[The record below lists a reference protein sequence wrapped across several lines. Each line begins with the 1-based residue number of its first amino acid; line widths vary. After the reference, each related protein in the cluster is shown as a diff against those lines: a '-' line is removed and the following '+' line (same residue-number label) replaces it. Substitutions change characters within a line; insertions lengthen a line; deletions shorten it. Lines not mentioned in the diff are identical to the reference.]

1 MSAPW
6 STAINLY
13 REITMESAD
22 DIILESEEKMIKC
35 VEHLTHELS
44 GLRTGKASPS
54 LVDSIPVEYYGTMTK
69 LREIA
74 GISTPEPRLIV
85 INPYDPSALGA
96 IDKAI
101 LAANI
106 GVTPMSDGRVIR
118 IPIPELSE
126 ERRKELIKVGKR
138 MSEEAR
144 VAIRNVRRDSN
155 ESVKGLHKSNKITED
170 ERDAATDEIQK
181 ITDSYTAK
189 VDALIAQKEKDIMVV

>member
-1 MSAPW
+1 
-6 STAINLY
+6 
-13 REITMESAD
+13 MESSD
-22 DIILESEEKMIKC
+22 DILLEAEEKMIKC
-35 VEHLTHELS
+35 IEHLTHELS

-54 LVDSIPVEYYGTMTK
+54 LVDGIAVEYYGAMTR

-85 INPYDPSALGA
+85 INSYDPSALPA
-96 IDKAI
+96 IEKAI

-106 GVTPMSDGRVIR
+106 GVTPINDGRVIR

-126 ERRKELIKVGKR
+126 ERRKDLIKVGKR

-155 ESVKGLHKSNKITED
+155 ESIKSLQKNSVITED
-170 ERDAATDEIQK
+170 ERDSATDEIQK
-181 ITDSYTAK
+181 LTDSYIGK
-189 VDALIAQKEKDIMVV
+189 VDTQIATKERDIMVV

>member
-1 MSAPW
+1 
-6 STAINLY
+6 
-13 REITMESAD
+13 MESTD
-22 DIILESEEKMIKC
+22 DVLLEAEDKMTKC

-85 INPYDPSALGA
+85 INAYDPSALAA

-106 GVTPMSDGRVIR
+106 GVTPINDGRVIR

-138 MSEEAR
+138 MSEDAR
-144 VAIRNVRRDSN
+144 IAIRNVRRDSN
-155 ESVKGLHKSNKITED
+155 EAIKNLHKGNKITED
-170 ERDAATDEIQK
+170 DRDAATGEIQK
-181 ITDSYTAK
+181 LTDGFITKIDTM
-189 VDALIAQKEKDIMVV
+189 IATKEKDIMVV

>member
-1 MSAPW
+1 
-6 STAINLY
+6 
-13 REITMESAD
+13 MESTD
-22 DIILESEEKMIKC
+22 DILLEAEDKMTKC

-85 INPYDPSALGA
+85 INAYDPSALAA

-106 GVTPMSDGRVIR
+106 GVTPINDGRVIR

-126 ERRKELIKVGKR
+126 DRRKELIKVGKR

-155 ESVKGLHKSNKITED
+155 ESIKSLHKNNKITED
-170 ERDAATDEIQK
+170 DRDAATDEIQK
-181 ITDSYTAK
+181 LTDGFITK
-189 VDALIAQKEKDIMVV
+189 VDTMIATKEKDIMVV

>member
-1 MSAPW
+1 
-6 STAINLY
+6 
-13 REITMESAD
+13 MESTD
-22 DIILESEEKMIKC
+22 DIILEAEDKMNKC
-35 VEHLTHELS
+35 LEHLSHELS

-54 LVDSIPVEYYGTMTK
+54 LVDGIAVEYYGTMTK

-85 INPYDPSALGA
+85 INAYDPSALPA

-106 GVTPMSDGRVIR
+106 GVTPINDGRVIR

-126 ERRKELIKVGKR
+126 ERRKDLIKVGKR

-144 VAIRNVRRDSN
+144 IAIRNVRRDSN
-155 ESVKGLHKSNKITED
+155 ESVKTLHKNSKITED
-170 ERDAATDEIQK
+170 ERDAATGEIQK
-181 ITDSYTAK
+181 LTDSHIAK
-189 VDALIAQKEKDIMVV
+189 VDEAIAAKEKDILVV

>member
-1 MSAPW
+1 
-6 STAINLY
+6 
-13 REITMESAD
+13 MESAD
-22 DIILESEEKMIKC
+22 DIILEAEEKMIKC

-54 LVDSIPVEYYGTMTK
+54 LVDSIPVEYYGAMTK

-155 ESVKGLHKSNKITED
+155 ESVKSLHKSNTITED
-170 ERDAATDEIQK
+170 ERDAATGEIQK

-189 VDALIAQKEKDIMVV
+189 VDALITQKEKDIMVV